1 VVRRLPR
8 PGGARLL
15 GASLAALL
23 ALGACT
29 GGDPPPAE
37 QVAPGFGRAPTG
49 PTVPPPTLAGGIE
62 LAAVDPTVALA
73 GEGLAYGTPLPS
85 AEAAAQALLED
96 PAVRSVL
103 VRLVH
108 DAGGAGP
115 LAEVI
120 ALSLDGA
127 AFFDATVLE
136 GYLDGLV
143 LGLTDAA
150 GPPELVDLGGTTV
163 RRADGPGPGSAAVWR
178 VGDLVVVVRG
188 DRGAVD
194 LVLLRS
200 LEALANGQPGSL
212 EPRTPLPPGGGEP
225 PPFVPVPG
233 LSFTPFPDDEEPP
246 EPPGLVGAGPA
257 DGRIGVIGG
266 ERRTLVWALPIAD
279 DVPTVESVR
288 PAVDAMVQA
297 RAGGAPAVASE
308 ALGRVVVTA
317 DGAAGSRS
325 ARAFLHRRHVL
336 VVEGSEPAQLDAVVT
351 AWITALGG
359 R

>member
-1 VVRRLPR
+1 M
-8 PGGARLL
+8 
-15 GASLAALL
+15 
-23 ALGACT
+23 
-29 GGDPPPAE
+29 
-37 QVAPGFGRAPTG
+37 
-49 PTVPPPTLAGGIE
+49 AGGIE

-73 GEGLAYGTPLPS
+73 GEGLAYGSPLPS

-143 LGLTDAA
+143 LGLTDAPGDPPSSSTSGAPRSA
-150 GPPELVDLGGTTV
+150 GPTV
-163 RRADGPGPGSAAVWR
+163 PVRGRLPCGAI
-178 VGDLVVVVRG
+178 GDLVVVVRG

-212 EPRTPLPPGGGEP
+212 EARTPLPPGGEP

-257 DGRIGVIGG
+257 DGRIGVVGG
-266 ERRTLVWALPIAD
+266 ERRSLVWALPVAD
-279 DVPTVESVR
+279 DVPTVEAVR

-297 RAGGAPAVASE
+297 RAGGAPAVVSE

-325 ARAFLHRRHVL
+325 ARAFLHRRWVL
-336 VVEGSEPAQLDAVVT
+336 LVEGSEPAQLDAVVT

-359 R
+359 G